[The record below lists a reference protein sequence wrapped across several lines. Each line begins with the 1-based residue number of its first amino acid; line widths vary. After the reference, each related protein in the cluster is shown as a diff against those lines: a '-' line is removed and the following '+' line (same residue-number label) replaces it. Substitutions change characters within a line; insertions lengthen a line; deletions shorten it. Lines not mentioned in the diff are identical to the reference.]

1 MASSLTW
8 SLFLASLLFLF
19 TLPSPTLSSD
29 VVSSSGNTNAESSVR
44 DLCRSTPYPAACLD
58 SLKLSVSI
66 TINPSVLSL
75 ALRTLQAA
83 ISEAAK
89 LSSVLSSAGRPGA
102 VVESQR
108 SSLQDCQELHQITVA
123 SLRRS
128 AGLVKPEARKLADAR
143 AYLAAAL
150 TNRATC
156 LDGLAG
162 ARGPLKA
169 TLVDSW
175 LAAYAHVS
183 NSLSLVA
190 RSGGRK
196 GRRLSSARSFRSRGC
211 GGFPAWVGRRERRLL
226 QDGDYGDVDPDSV
239 VTVAADGTGNFT
251 TLGEAVAWAPSNS
264 DDRTIIL
271 VRAGVYE
278 EHVDIP
284 SDKTNI
290 VLIGDGSDVTV
301 IRGNRSVGD
310 GWTTFRSAT
319 VAVSGEGF
327 LARDITFQNVA
338 GPRKG
343 QAVAL
348 RVNADLV
355 ALYRCVMDG
364 YQDTLYVHSFRQFYR
379 ECDVYGTVDFIFGNA
394 AVVLQAGKIVAK
406 MPIPGQSNMITA
418 QSKDDPNEDT
428 GISIQNCTIV
438 ASQELASS
446 NVIVKTFL
454 GRPWKNYSTTVYME
468 SYMGGLVDPAGWK
481 EWSGDQGLDTLYY
494 GEYMN
499 SGPGSPTD
507 NRVTWPGFLVMD
519 YDDAY
524 SFTVSEFIY
533 GDEWLESTSFPYD
546 DGI

>member
-8 SLFLASLLFLF
+8 AVFLASLLFLF

-29 VVSSSGNTNAESSVR
+29 VVSGSGNTSAGSSIR

-66 TINPSVLSL
+66 TISPSVLSL
-75 ALRTLQAA
+75 ALHSLQAA

-156 LDGLAG
+156 LEGLAG
-162 ARGPLKA
+162 ARGPLKD

-183 NSLSLVA
+183 NSLSLVS
-190 RSGGRK
+190 RSVGRK
-196 GRRLSSARSFRSRGC
+196 GRRLSSARSFRRRGG
-211 GGFPAWVGRRERRLL
+211 GGFPAWVGPRQRRLL
-226 QDGDYGDVDPDSV
+226 QDGDYGDVDPDSL

-251 TLGEAVAWAPSNS
+251 TVGEAVAWAPSNS

-271 VRAGVYE
+271 VRAAVYE

-290 VLIGDGSDVTV
+290 VLIGDGSDVTF

-319 VAVSGEGF
+319 
-327 LARDITFQNVA
+327 NVA

-394 AVVLQAGKIVAK
+394 AVVFQASNIVAK
-406 MPIPGQSNMITA
+406 MPIPGQSNVITA
-418 QSKDDPNEDT
+418 QSKDDPDEDT

-438 ASQELASS
+438 ASQELASN
-446 NVIVKTFL
+446 NVTVKTFL

-533 GDEWLESTSFPYD
+533 GDEWLDSTSFPYD